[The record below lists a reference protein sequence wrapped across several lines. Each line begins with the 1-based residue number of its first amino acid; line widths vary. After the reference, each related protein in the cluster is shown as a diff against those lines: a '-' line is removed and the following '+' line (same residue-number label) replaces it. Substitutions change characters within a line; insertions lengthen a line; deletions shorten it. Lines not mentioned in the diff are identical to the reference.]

1 MRTNILYTRI
11 FHDLSLVFWSFI
23 PFTNYTCRGVHKA
36 RPDSVFF
43 WCDLYPNKHLD
54 EIILFPY
61 NSGDISMKGKT
72 EMDSSSC
79 DDCDTHNFIITIHG
93 IPGPMTA

>member
-1 MRTNILYTRI
+1 
-11 FHDLSLVFWSFI
+11 
-23 PFTNYTCRGVHKA
+23 
-36 RPDSVFF
+36 
-43 WCDLYPNKHLD
+43 
-54 EIILFPY
+54 
-61 NSGDISMKGKT
+61 MKGKT

>member
-1 MRTNILYTRI
+1 MLY
-11 FHDLSLVFWSFI
+11 S
-23 PFTNYTCRGVHKA
+23 K
-36 RPDSVFF
+36 
-43 WCDLYPNKHLD
+43 KHLD

-79 DDCDTHNFIITIHG
+79 DDCDTHNFIFTIHG
-93 IPGPMTA
+93 IPGPVTA